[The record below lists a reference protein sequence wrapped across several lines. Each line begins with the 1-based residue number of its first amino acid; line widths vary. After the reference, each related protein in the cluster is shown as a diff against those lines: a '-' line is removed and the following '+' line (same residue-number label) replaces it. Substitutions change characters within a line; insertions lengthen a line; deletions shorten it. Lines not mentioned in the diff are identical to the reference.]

1 MVHGGG
7 WAAYCCCPLAGAFL
21 SQASSLAGLDGAW
34 RRIALLDLVD
44 PVAVYLIYWTAWVDE
59 DGAVQFRE
67 DLYGEDDILRQAL
80 RQ

>member
-1 MVHGGG
+1 MERETVQEGRTV
-7 WAAYCCCPLAGAFL
+7 
-21 SQASSLAGLDGAW
+21 QV
-34 RRIALLDLVD
+34 DLVD